1 MSQIFWCFSI
11 CLCCFCFHFP
21 WFHDVCSIVFLNNCL
36 ASFLHLK
43 FKFDLYNSGATKTNN
58 PWKRNEKETRC
69 LQSGMVEGC
78 VWRNSGQTDACDVGT
93 SIGSSNYAATRK
105 ICNFFSLPSFK
116 TNTWHWKISHET
128 NRKLH
133 RLKWLEF
140 SSWSP
145 CRLQL
150 VAMSS
155 RKIAFSARPWMKRD
169 QILLEIWMSTSLGWM
184 DGWMEPSS
192 LCGFPW
198 MIGTPIFLVG
208 IMGWSI
214 LDRFRL

>member
-11 CLCCFCFHFP
+11 CVCCFCFHFP

-105 ICNFFSLPSFK
+105 ICSFFSLPSFK
-116 TNTWHWKISHET
+116 TNIWHWKISHS
-128 NRKLH
+128 NNFKMVGI
-133 RLKWLEF
+133 
-140 SSWSP
+140 
-145 CRLQL
+145 LQL
-150 VAMSS
+150 VAMFPQFWRLLGSTMNEE
-155 RKIAFSARPWMKRD
+155 RPNPAGD
-169 QILLEIWMSTSLGWM
+169 LDVDIPGM

-198 MIGTPIFLVG
+198 MIGTPIFWGESNLIPKWTG
-208 IMGWSI
+208 PFWIDFGY
-214 LDRFRL
+214 F

>member
-11 CLCCFCFHFP
+11 CVCCFCFHFP

-105 ICNFFSLPSFK
+105 ICSFFSLPSFK
-116 TNTWHWKISHET
+116 TNIWHWKISHS
-128 NRKLH
+128 NNFKMVGI
-133 RLKWLEF
+133 
-140 SSWSP
+140 
-145 CRLQL
+145 LQL
-150 VAMSS
+150 VAMFPQFWRLLGSTMNEE
-155 RKIAFSARPWMKRD
+155 RPNPAGDLDVDIPGMD
-169 QILLEIWMSTSLGWM
+169 GWM
-184 DGWMEPSS
+184 DGTILPVWIP
-192 LCGFPW
+192 LNDWDPH
-198 MIGTPIFLVG
+198 FLGG
-208 IMGWSI
+208 IKLDSQMDWSI
-214 LDRFRL
+214 LDRFRLFLMAVI